1 MRAIMSTSSVSSSPA
16 QSSPPQ
22 GYVAELIDATGQ
34 AWNRFWFTPSDPLPC
49 GVLRIAVGTI
59 VVLHLAILSGQL
71 DTWYAASGILLP
83 DTVPA
88 LLGVGP
94 QDLDPRW
101 TYFDRLGPLETRGA
115 HALALLVAVAFT
127 VGLFTRVTGVLTL
140 LALLAYFHRIPML
153 AAHVEPLL
161 IFLVAYLSIGPAGER
176 LSVSRWIRSRQ
187 QSETTVPPRPTPWA
201 TLSLRLIQVHF
212 AAFVAMMGVVK
223 LNGDAW
229 WLGEGIWYLIAR
241 THSRPLDLS
250 GLRNAELVVNFWT
263 HAVVYFELAFP
274 ILIWNRWARP
284 ILILLGAA
292 IWCSLILVTGMW
304 VFALALVAAMGAYIP
319 AETYRRWLGVRA

>member
-1 MRAIMSTSSVSSSPA
+1 MSMPTSSSPSA
-16 QSSPPQ
+16 SSSPPV
-22 GYVAELIDATGQ
+22 GYVAELIDTTGQ

-49 GVLRIAVGTI
+49 AVLRIAVGAI
-59 VVLHLAILSGQL
+59 VVVHLALLSGQL
-71 DTWYAASGILLP
+71 DAWYAASGILLP
-83 DTVPA
+83 DTVRV

-94 QDLDPRW
+94 EGLDPRW
-101 TYFDRLGPLETRGA
+101 SYFSYLGLLETRAA
-115 HALALLVAVAFT
+115 HAVALLVAVAFT
-127 VGLFTRVTGVLTL
+127 AGLFTRVTGVLTL
-140 LALLAYFHRIPML
+140 VALLAYFHRVPML

-161 IFLVAYLSIGPAGER
+161 IFLVAYLSIGPAGEQ
-176 LSVSRWIRSRQ
+176 LSVSRWLRNRQ
-187 QSETTVPPRPTPWA
+187 QAETNLPLQATPWA

-212 AAFVAMMGVVK
+212 AAFVAMMGAVK

-319 AETYRRWLGVRA
+319 AETYRGWLRR